1 MDRTTNCARG
11 HTMKNLKQYYA
22 IAILALVYSSTTFA
36 GGEAEMA
43 GFYEVPDGVKVIY
56 GYNSAR
62 NGHLYR
68 VSTNLYVQTKSDAYL
83 ADMKLLIRKL
93 KISRSGREIL
103 RQVGTYTPVNAP
115 ADIVGPLIE
124 HTEGVNTS
132 KVTVVTVIRE
142 PEKTGRLFET
152 VPSEF
157 DNAEKASLVL
167 QRQFNGK
174 GLSNT
179 VYFSTTEL
187 VNIPGTS
194 QPFDQAVA
202 LGHELIHARDYA
214 SGAMPAGNVHLTH
227 RHPESQE
234 VTEYVIANAEYQ
246 TTGIGHYNNAANGR
260 AAETEINNIRQQM
273 INRRE
278 DMYFQWKQF
287 GQEKPKAYLSNEQVV
302 SEYHLADDLGAPKR
316 NTYWPADQ
324 YQYHPYTV
332 DVRPASSVASAPH
345 WDTVEG
351 KQAHIEVKRALRQ
364 SLNEGKQPAIVVI
377 DATEQRLSQSLQS
390 NPVLAKRGLGNQN
403 SILKYAAQNDIKVVN
418 VYSGQNETPISSLKK
433 RKKSLLYRAIS
444 GQSSSSSEGYVDV
457 QYNESNQELLNHAL
471 ADNDEVLVMA
481 YSDGK
486 ITTSVIDHLSQ
497 NQGKQVMVSRY
508 ANLDYQ
514 PTNLSAEE
522 SLSWLN
528 MRDNDNVK
536 MLGAGS
542 QPSFNMCSVL

>member
-1 MDRTTNCARG
+1 
-11 HTMKNLKQYYA
+11 
-22 IAILALVYSSTTFA
+22 
-36 GGEAEMA
+36 
-43 GFYEVPDGVKVIY
+43 
-56 GYNSAR
+56 
-62 NGHLYR
+62 
-68 VSTNLYVQTKSDAYL
+68 
-83 ADMKLLIRKL
+83 
-93 KISRSGREIL
+93 
-103 RQVGTYTPVNAP
+103 
-115 ADIVGPLIE
+115 
-124 HTEGVNTS
+124 
-132 KVTVVTVIRE
+132 
-142 PEKTGRLFET
+142 
-152 VPSEF
+152 
-157 DNAEKASLVL
+157 
-167 QRQFNGK
+167 
-174 GLSNT
+174 
-179 VYFSTTEL
+179 
-187 VNIPGTS
+187 
-194 QPFDQAVA
+194 
-202 LGHELIHARDYA
+202 
-214 SGAMPAGNVHLTH
+214 
-227 RHPESQE
+227 
-234 VTEYVIANAEYQ
+234 EYQ

-260 AAETEINNIRQQM
+260 EAETEINNIRQQM